1 MLYKEWIDFVV
12 YPSDAD
18 KVKTR
23 EERINTKGAIPELEN
38 DGELGKKFGLIV
50 SWGDYGFKDDIFEAI
65 WIDDNGN
72 VVIWTEKLIWMLH
85 RRIDGKEKMTYVPRN
100 PDLNLLF

>member
-1 MLYKEWIDFVV
+1 MLYKEWMDFVV

-38 DGELGKKFGLIV
+38 DGEVGKKFGLIV
-50 SWGDYGFKDDIFEAI
+50 SWNDYGFKDDVFEAI
-65 WIDDNGN
+65 WIDDDGN
-72 VVIWTEKLIWMLH
+72 VIIWTAKRIWSLH
-85 RRIDGKEKMTYVPRN
+85 RRIDGKEKMIYVPRN
-100 PDLNLLF
+100 PDLSQLF